1 MTVRVVIIDDQGMVR
16 TGFGVLLNAQPDIE
30 VVGEAVNGEEGLR
43 RVAELRPDVVL
54 MDVRMPVMD
63 GLEATRRLLDGR
75 GGGSGGDGGGAPKVL
90 MLTTFDLDDYVY
102 EALRAGA
109 SGFLLKDAS
118 AAELADAVRIVAAGD
133 ALLSPSI
140 TRRLIAEFSRLG
152 GPRAPSR
159 KRLEELTERE
169 TEVLALVA
177 RGLSNGEIAA
187 ELVVAEQ
194 TVKTHF
200 GRVLM
205 KLGLRDRP
213 QAIVYAYEVGLVR
226 PGD

>member
-1 MTVRVVIIDDQGMVR
+1 MTIRVVIVDDQGMVR
-16 TGFGVLLNAQPDIE
+16 AGFGVLLNAQPDIE
-30 VVGEAVNGEEGLR
+30 VVGEAVNGAEGLL

-63 GLEATRRLLDGR
+63 GLEATRRLLADGA
-75 GGGSGGDGGGAPKVL
+75 GDPPKVL

-109 SGFLLKDAS
+109 GGFLLKDAS
-118 AAELADAVRIVAAGD
+118 ATELSDAVRVVAAGD
-133 ALLSPSI
+133 ALLSPSV
-140 TRRLIAEFSRLG
+140 TRRLIAEFARLG

-159 KRLEELTERE
+159 KRLDELTERE
-169 TEVLALVA
+169 TEVLGLVA

-187 ELVVAEQ
+187 RLVLAEQ

-200 GRVLM
+200 GRILM